1 LPERGTTFVGR
12 YKGIIS
18 DNLAVGNAPA
28 DLLPSPFAPIGE
40 SIAIGVED
48 MMAIDFIR
56 RFEGGFAVEKYIDRG
71 DKDCKRL
78 AVVSDHVP
86 GKS

>member
-1 LPERGTTFVGR
+1 M
-12 YKGIIS
+12 
-18 DNLAVGNAPA
+18 
-28 DLLPSPFAPIGE
+28 GE

-48 MMAIDFIR
+48 MMVIYFIWR
-56 RFEGGFAVEKYIDRG
+56 LEAGFAVEKYIDRG